1 MTDNQND
8 VNVQTEQNVKTEE
21 NQNWECAFE
30 NGRNFAPFV
39 DIYETK
45 DEFVLVANMPGISK
59 ENVKLKFE
67 EGSLSIFGKVD
78 FENLL
83 KRKYLLKETEI
94 GNYYRKFKLSD
105 SIDESK
111 IEASYENGQLTVK
124 LPKHERV
131 KPRTINIK

>member
-1 MTDNQND
+1 MTENKND
-8 VNVQTEQNVKTEE
+8 VNVQTEQTLKSEE
-21 NQNWECAFE
+21 VQNWERALE
-30 NGRNFAPFV
+30 SGRNFAPFV

-45 DEFVLVANMPGISK
+45 DDFVLVANMPGVSK

-67 EGSLSIFGKVD
+67 EDSLSIFGKVD
-78 FENLL
+78 YETTL
-83 KRKYLLKETEI
+83 KRKYLLKETEV
-94 GNYYRKFKLSD
+94 GNYYRKFRLAD